1 MDIFAQAQMT
11 VFTAGVTA
19 IGVIAGLALKEK
31 GNQNLLLFISV
42 LAPILICT
50 HSDLRNRIGQNG
62 AYIGATLWP
71 HIQTLT
77 ENNLPSWESSWESRV
92 NSLLVLVGVSQ
103 AVALLTLASVG
114 ALVARMHALS
124 EHNGYQYL
132 WVGGALLTVLSV
144 AYAGWVFISV
154 RAAKQEV
161 PRK

>member
-1 MDIFAQAQMT
+1 MDVFAQAQMA

-19 IGVIAGLALKEK
+19 IGVIAGLALQEG
-31 GNQNLLLFISV
+31 GNKNLLLFISV

-62 AYIGATLWP
+62 AYIGAKLWP
-71 HIQTLT
+71 YIQTLT
-77 ENNLPSWESSWESRV
+77 DDSLPSWESKWEGGV

-114 ALVARMHALS
+114 ALVARTHALS

-144 AYAGWVFISV
+144 AYAAWVFISV
-154 RAAKQEV
+154 KTAKRQV
-161 PRK
+161 PGN